1 MSRPSLRA
9 AGLVLIALAL
19 PSLAAAQVTAFVGGR
34 VFDGTGT
41 VIEAGTVVVRDGRIA
56 AVGPASQVQVPAGA
70 TRVELAGKTLMPGL
84 VNAHGHVAATSGL
97 ESDPRFY
104 TRDNLLR
111 QLRTYADYGVTTVY
125 SLGDDQQAG
134 FDLRDEQDRGP
145 LTRARLYVAGP
156 VIGGATAE
164 EAAAMADR
172 VAAMKPDLLK
182 IRVDDNLGTSRKM
195 PEAAWRAVLDRARAH
210 GLRLAV
216 HVFYQADAQALA
228 DAGSTFI
235 AHSVRDVPVNQRFV
249 DTLKQK
255 NVCYSPTF
263 TRELSTFAY
272 DSTPVWVDEPFF
284 LRGAEP
290 GVAAALKDPARQA
303 AFKASRAYEMGRKYR
318 TGLEVAQ
325 RNLKVLSDQGVRI
338 AFGTDTGPPA
348 RFQGFFEH
356 LELEMMVQ
364 AGLTPM
370 QALVSATSQAAQCH
384 GAKDLGVI
392 APGAR
397 ADLLVLAG
405 NPLADI
411 RATRSIEAVYLAG
424 RALDRK

>member
-1 MSRPSLRA
+1 
-9 AGLVLIALAL
+9 
-19 PSLAAAQVTAFVGGR
+19 
-34 VFDGTGT
+34 
-41 VIEAGTVVVRDGRIA
+41 VRDGRIE
-56 AVGPASQVQVPAGA
+56 AVGPAAQVQVPAGA
-70 TRVELAGKTLMPGL
+70 TRVDLAGKTIMPGL
-84 VNAHGHVAATSGL
+84 VNAHGHVAATKGL
-97 ESDPRFY
+97 ESKPEFY

-134 FDLRDEQDRGP
+134 FDLRNEQDQGP
-145 LTRARLYVAGP
+145 LGRARIYVAGP
-156 VIGGATAE
+156 VINGATAE
-164 EAAAMADR
+164 AAATMADK

-195 PEAAWRAVLDRARAH
+195 PEAAWRAVLERAKAH
-210 GLRLAV
+210 GLGLAV

-228 DAGSTFI
+228 EAGAYFI
-235 AHSVRDVPVNQRFV
+235 AHSVRDVPVNQRFI
-249 DTLKQK
+249 DTMKAK
-255 NVCYSPTF
+255 NLCYSPTF

-272 DSTPVWVDEPFF
+272 DSTPAWVDDPFF

-290 GVAAALKDPARQA
+290 GVATALKDPARQA
-303 AFKASRAYEMGRKYR
+303 AFKASPAFELGRKYR

-325 RNLKVLSDQGVRI
+325 RNLKVLADQGVRI

-364 AGLTPM
+364 SGLTPM
-370 QALVSATSQAAQCH
+370 QALVSATSAAALCH

-392 APGAR
+392 APGAK
-397 ADLLVLAG
+397 ADLLILKG
-405 NPLADI
+405 NPLANI
-411 RATRSIEAVYLAG
+411 RDTRSIDAVYIGG
-424 RALDRK
+424 RRLDRM